1 MVAKKEDLKKQKLL
15 KKQLQKVDQKEKK
28 LLKKKQSNFTK
39 EKLTPLQVK
48 LEEKIPKKVQ
58 KTLESAFESGFKLI
72 FEKGIGIIEKS
83 YNKEA
88 QCVDFDIKHYA
99 VQRQMSMKNLNK
111 IDKVARKEVM
121 LNHFLTTVEGSV
133 LGALGI
139 GIPDIPL
146 FIGMMLKNIYQISLS
161 YGFDYTE
168 EKEKLY
174 ILYLICAGASK
185 EDRQAKYNICLNEIA
200 EGHEEQLREKYHL
213 EDVIK
218 EVAQCLAEAM
228 LIPKFIQGLPIVG
241 VVGGLSNWSMMKA
254 MSDMAKVKYKKRYLK
269 EKLM

>member
-1 MVAKKEDLKKQKLL
+1 MVAKKENLKKQKLL
-15 KKQLQKVDQKEKK
+15 KKQWEKVAQKEKN
-28 LLKKKQSNFTK
+28 LIQKKQSNFTK

-58 KTLESAFESGFKLI
+58 RALESAFEAGFKLI

-88 QCVDFDIKHYA
+88 QCAEFDIRHYA
-99 VQRQMSMKNLNK
+99 VQRQMSVKNLNK
-111 IDKVARKEVM
+111 IDKGARKEVA

-168 EKEKLY
+168 EKERLY

-185 EDRQAKYNICLNEIA
+185 EERLVRYNSCLNEIA
-200 EGHEEQLREKYHL
+200 EAQEEQLKEKYHL
-213 EDVIK
+213 EEVIK
-218 EVAQCLAEAM
+218 ETAQCLAEAM
-228 LIPKFIQGLPIVG
+228 LISKFIQGLPIVG
-241 VVGGLSNWSMMKA
+241 IVGGFSNWSMMKVV
-254 MSDMAKVKYKKRYLK
+254 SDVAKIKYKKRYLK